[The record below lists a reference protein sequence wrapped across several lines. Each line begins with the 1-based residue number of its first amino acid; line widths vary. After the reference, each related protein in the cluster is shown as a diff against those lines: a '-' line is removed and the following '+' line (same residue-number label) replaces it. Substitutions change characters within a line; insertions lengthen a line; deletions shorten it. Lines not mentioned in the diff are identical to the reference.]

1 MKKIIAIIP
10 SRYGSSRFP
19 GKPLAV
25 ILNKP
30 MIQWVY
36 ERVANVNEIS
46 DVYVATDDSR
56 IYDVVVGFGG
66 KAIMTGD
73 CACGTDRIYN
83 AACTIADGEYDS
95 LDADIILNIQGDEPS
110 IKLEMMEDLISA
122 FDDSAVQMATLKKE
136 ISSDE
141 DENNPNMVKVITD
154 ANGDA
159 IYFSRSAI
167 PYNRDNND
175 VTYYKHVGV
184 YGYTKDMLKT
194 FVNWDRTSLE
204 IAENLEQLRAVE
216 NGIKIRTV
224 ETKHQ
229 SVGVDLPE
237 HIELVEKELINSNL
251 KEKNC

>member
-19 GKPLAV
+19 GKPLAK
-25 ILNKP
+25 ILDKP

-36 ERVANVNEIS
+36 ERVSSVSEIS

-66 KAIMTGD
+66 KAIMTGE
-73 CACGTDRIYN
+73 CACGTDRIYQ
-83 AACTIADGEYDS
+83 AACNISGGDYDS

-110 IKLEMMEDLISA
+110 IKIEMIEDLISA
-122 FDDSAVQMATLKKE
+122 FEDSSVQMATLKKE

-141 DENNPNMVKVITD
+141 DENNPNMVKVTTD

-175 VTYYKHVGV
+175 VSYYKHIGV
-184 YGYTKDMLKT
+184 YGYTRDMLKT

-204 IAENLEQLRAVE
+204 VAENLEQLRAVE
-216 NGIKIRTV
+216 NGVKIRTID
-224 ETKHQ
+224 TKHQ
-229 SVGVDLPE
+229 SIGVDLPE